1 MDAVMKPSRKGGR
14 RLLRDADIMRWQPK
28 QSSYLIVATG
38 RSTEFRTSPRQPR
51 HRSSPSSRDPNNHRP
66 STPRRC
72 AAAPVTDR
80 MASPADK
87 GEDPWNDNT
96 KEKFNRLVTTPR
108 FFLGFPVSDLLPLP
122 HSSKSKSKWLDPCQE
137 AASKS
142 IKCLNR
148 NGGDRAMC
156 QDYFEC
162 VPHEQAGLV
171 DWAGLGRRQQG

>member
-1 MDAVMKPSRKGGR
+1 
-14 RLLRDADIMRWQPK
+14 
-28 QSSYLIVATG
+28 
-38 RSTEFRTSPRQPR
+38 
-51 HRSSPSSRDPNNHRP
+51 
-66 STPRRC
+66 
-72 AAAPVTDR
+72 
-80 MASPADK
+80 MASPSDK

-96 KEKFNRLVTTPR
+96 KEKFN
-108 FFLGFPVSDLLPLP
+108 
-122 HSSKSKSKWLDPCQE
+122 SKSKSKWLDPCQE

-148 NGGDRAMC
+148 NGGDKAMC